1 MLGTGTTSPVR
12 AVADGSSPTV
22 GSAHRSTPS
31 GSHERPAWPS
41 PRFGL
46 ALQPGPDIHGDINGD
61 IHGERSV
68 DRHVPIPRDPYGEEL
83 VSRAASLTPDHPDHA
98 AALEAAVEH
107 WTPMALRLARPF
119 RRRTHEP
126 EDLRQVAMTAL
137 VQTILR
143 YDPTRGDFPP
153 YAVPT
158 ITGEIRR
165 WLRDCR
171 DLVRV
176 PRRLREL
183 DVQVIN
189 GMEQLERSLGRVPT
203 MEEVA
208 SSIGA
213 PAAEVAE
220 AAQARAARWPGHLD
234 TEVATQQSAVAY
246 EDAGFDVVEERRT
259 VAPLIA
265 ALDERS
271 RRVLVLR
278 YFHDMTQTE
287 IAEQVGVSQV
297 QVSRI
302 LSRTLATL
310 RERAAA

>member
-1 MLGTGTTSPVR
+1 MPQTTQDQP
-12 AVADGSSPTV
+12 
-22 GSAHRSTPS
+22 PS
-31 GSHERPAWPS
+31 GAPHTPL
-41 PRFGL
+41 PRN
-46 ALQPGPDIHGDINGD
+46 P
-61 IHGERSV
+61 V
-68 DRHVPIPRDPYGEEL
+68 GEEL
-83 VSRAASLTPDHPDHA
+83 VARAASLPADHPGHA
-98 AALEAAVEH
+98 DALETAVAH

-143 YDPTRGDFPP
+143 YDPVRGDFPP

-183 DVQVIN
+183 DVQVLDHA
-189 GMEQLERSLGRVPT
+189 ERLEKALGRPPT
-203 MEEVA
+203 VAEVA
-208 SSIGA
+208 DRVGA
-213 PAAEVAE
+213 PADEVAD
-220 AAQARAARWPGHLD
+220 AARARAARRPGPLD
-234 TEVATQQSAVAY
+234 SEAPTQQRAVAY
-246 EDAGFDVVEERRT
+246 TDDGFDVVERRST

-265 ALDERS
+265 DLDDRS

-287 IAEQVGVSQV
+287 IAAQVGVSQV

-302 LSRTLATL
+302 LARTLDRL
-310 RERAAA
+310 RARAA

>member
-1 MLGTGTTSPVR
+1 
-12 AVADGSSPTV
+12 
-22 GSAHRSTPS
+22 
-31 GSHERPAWPS
+31 
-41 PRFGL
+41 
-46 ALQPGPDIHGDINGD
+46 
-61 IHGERSV
+61 
-68 DRHVPIPRDPYGEEL
+68 
-83 VSRAASLTPDHPDHA
+83 
-98 AALEAAVEH
+98 
-107 WTPMALRLARPF
+107 
-119 RRRTHEP
+119 
-126 EDLRQVAMTAL
+126 MTAL

-143 YDPTRGDFPP
+143 YDPARGDFPP

-183 DVQVIN
+183 DVQV
-189 GMEQLERSLGRVPT
+189 MTSTEALEKSLGRVPT
-203 MEEVA
+203 VVEVA
-208 SSIGA
+208 AEVGA
-213 PAAEVAE
+213 PAEEVT
-220 AAQARAARWPGHLD
+220 AAAHARAARWPGPLD
-234 TEVATQQSAVAY
+234 DDSPVQQWAVAY
-246 EDAGFDVVEERRT
+246 EEDGYEVVEQRRT

-265 ALDERS
+265 DLDDRS

-302 LSRTLATL
+302 LSKTLDQL
-310 RERAAA
+310 RSRAAA

>member
-1 MLGTGTTSPVR
+1 MLRTVHEPPR
-12 AVADGSSPTV
+12 AGA
-22 GSAHRSTPS
+22 
-31 GSHERPAWPS
+31 SHA
-41 PRFGL
+41 
-46 ALQPGPDIHGDINGD
+46 
-61 IHGERSV
+61 
-68 DRHVPIPRDPYGEEL
+68 PIPRDPVGEEL
-83 VSRAASLTPDHPDHA
+83 VARAAALPPDDPGHA
-98 AALEAAVEH
+98 DALEAAVHH

-143 YDPTRGDFPP
+143 YDPARGDFPP

-183 DVQVIN
+183 DVQVLDHA
-189 GMEQLERSLGRVPT
+189 EQLEKALGRPPT
-203 MEEVA
+203 
-208 SSIGA
+208 I
-213 PAAEVAE
+213 AEVAE
-220 AAQARAARWPGHLD
+220 RVGAPADEVSAAAQARAARWPGPLD
-234 TEVATQQSAVAY
+234 ADAPTQQRAVAY
-246 EDAGFDVVEERRT
+246 EDDGFDVVERRRT

-265 ALDERS
+265 ALDDRS
-271 RRVLVLR
+271 RHVLVLR

-302 LSRTLATL
+302 LSRTLDRL
-310 RERAAA
+310 RSRAAA